1 MKEIHA
7 TKMSIQNLPI
17 VKPRPIMF
25 QVLYCM
31 MIALL
36 SVAIFCNSVDASS
49 HHINPISVGVRSFM
63 TSKSNGS
70 QFFHQISNRRRRRV
84 VVDRG
89 GEEEEIL
96 SSVLFAKSRNN
107 GSDCK
112 FGTCNFD
119 EESELCGNRR
129 GVILKDNSDLS
140 LVVAASSTSSTD
152 VKPKI
157 SASRAELVAGGAT
170 IRLSFWENMVC
181 GAISRSVAQVA
192 THPANTMKTLLQ
204 SNRNSGA
211 RMTIGQL
218 AQPTNF
224 KLLSRGAGAQF
235 LLSVPHG
242 AVNFAVLEFVRKQIF
257 TAAMKSQYFS
267 KRLESNGAVGP
278 MMDFASS
285 AVSTVCCSVISTPQM
300 MVVDNIMA
308 GTYSNLATAVAGLGR
323 EKGIL
328 GFYAGWWPG
337 LAGKIPS
344 YALTWTLFQQLKQAQ
359 LRIFDRPPKDIE
371 NSIMGCIAS
380 ATSVCVMIPMDTIKT
395 RLVTQMNYPDLVP
408 YTGIRDAAVRIFR
421 EEGFGTFYRGLP
433 PRLLSVVPMIGIQFG
448 VYEFMKKVMVARRYE
463 SEQLNQMK
471 IGLGDTRKLKEVMME
486 VAADDDQPFPAPLGI
501 DYDNEEKPKKKRRAF
516 ANRK

>member
-7 TKMSIQNLPI
+7 TNMSIQNLSI
-17 VKPRPIMF
+17 SRPIMF
-25 QVLYCM
+25 QVLYFM

-36 SVAIFCNSVDASS
+36 SVVICCNSVDASS
-49 HHINPISVGVRSFM
+49 HINPISVGVRSFM

-84 VVDRG
+84 VVGR
-89 GEEEEIL
+89 GEEEEDEIL
-96 SSVLFAKSRNN
+96 SSVLLKSRNN

-112 FGTCNFD
+112 FGTCSFD
-119 EESELCGNRR
+119 EELELCGNRR
-129 GVILKDNSDLS
+129 GVILKDKSDLS
-140 LVVAASSTSSTD
+140 LVVAASSSASSSTV
-152 VKPKI
+152 VKPKSI
-157 SASRAELVAGGAT
+157 TRAELVAGGAT

-218 AQPTNF
+218 AQPKNF

-257 TAAMKSQYFS
+257 TAAMKSEWFS
-267 KRLESNGAVGP
+267 EKLESNGAVGP

-344 YALTWTLFQQLKQAQ
+344 Y
-359 LRIFDRPPKDIE
+359 
-371 NSIMGCIAS
+371 
-380 ATSVCVMIPMDTIKT
+380 
-395 RLVTQMNYPDLVP
+395 
-408 YTGIRDAAVRIFR
+408 VR
-421 EEGFGTFYRGLP
+421 
-433 PRLLSVVPMIGIQFG
+433 
-448 VYEFMKKVMVARRYE
+448 
-463 SEQLNQMK
+463 
-471 IGLGDTRKLKEVMME
+471 
-486 VAADDDQPFPAPLGI
+486 
-501 DYDNEEKPKKKRRAF
+501 
-516 ANRK
+516 